1 MHLALTWSVFL
12 MAEGSALVYLSPRCG
27 KDSWPCHQ
35 HSRYSLWGG
44 AQEVWWSWAPP
55 KSLSA
60 WTPSPLQVRAR
71 GPVPLFH
78 SSSLSS
84 PSLVLHWH
92 CQSPAGPPTTQE
104 SHRFLHGFAAT
115 NEKPRFV
122 LNGLW
127 LWRKSL
133 GMQIHHEWDADGKQ
147 MWGCGKSPL
156 HPLRPTLENSFLSLR
171 KADGQGCAQ
180 MWEPQLRAQLVCSAV
195 APSSL
200 SSSFAFLF
208 LWQSYAICLFPHL
221 SSASLCFCLF
231 FCLAV
236 SLCFSHSISLS
247 SCHCLSYP
255 VSCSQTVS
263 DSMSVLDLWI
273 SLPHSSWLLPKGSAP
288 TLHAWISLPISL
300 SPQSEE

>member
-1 MHLALTWSVFL
+1 MS
-12 MAEGSALVYLSPRCG
+12 EGSALVYLTPRCG

-44 AQEVWWSWAPP
+44 AWEVWWSWAPP

-71 GPVPLFH
+71 GPV
-78 SSSLSS
+78 SLSLPLLQPLLS
-84 PSLVLHWH
+84 FPGSALALPE
-92 CQSPAGPPTTQE
+92 PAGPPTTQE
-104 SHRFLHGFAAT
+104 SHRLLHGFAAT

-127 LWRKSL
+127 LWRKNL

-195 APSSL
+195 APSFLLHLHFSFSGSPMRYVYFPTSPLPLSASVSL
-200 SSSFAFLF
+200 SVL
-208 LWQSYAICLFPHL
+208 QSL
-221 SSASLCFCLF
+221 SVSLTPSLCLHVTACLT
-231 FCLAV
+231 LSLV
-236 SLCFSHSISLS
+236 S
-247 SCHCLSYP
+247 
-255 VSCSQTVS
+255 VS
-263 DSMSVLDLWI
+263 DPMSVLGLWI
-273 SLPHSSWLLPKGSAP
+273 SLPHSSWLLPKSSAP
-288 TLHAWISLPISL
+288 TFHAWISLPISL